1 MRKEVIS
8 CPICGKKFTK
18 GIYRKNDNCRACNIK
33 MTYNKNP
40 NKLNEAE
47 EKRKKTCMEKYGVD
61 NVAKDESIKE
71 KTAETCI
78 EKYGCKSI
86 IGTKEVNELGQKAA
100 HTKEAY
106 DKRHETCIKKYGVDH
121 HMKNNEILE
130 KLKKTYEN
138 VTGFDHPMHNPE
150 VKRKMIE
157 KYGEIGRVKGY
168 YFNGQHF
175 DSSWELAFYIYLSD
189 NKKQFIYH
197 PQFTFSYT
205 GDDGEVHLYLPDFL
219 VEGQFYEIKGTQFF
233 NEKGEPY
240 NMYTH
245 SYWWDKYNSLKKN
258 NIKILLKDDIKK
270 YLDYVKEEYGKHFL
284 SYWKLSIPSKNSKRR
299 KNY

>member
-47 EKRKKTCMEKYGVD
+47 EKRKKTCMEKYG
-61 NVAKDESIKE
+61 
-71 KTAETCI
+71 
-78 EKYGCKSI
+78 CKSI

-121 HMKNNEILE
+121 HMKNNEI
-130 KLKKTYEN
+130 
-138 VTGFDHPMHNPE
+138 
-150 VKRKMIE
+150 IE

-258 NIKILLKDDIKK
+258 NVKILLKDDIKK